1 MGRGKTQMKRI
12 ENTSSRQVTF
22 CKRRNGLLK
31 KAYELS
37 VLCDAELGLMVFS
50 PRGKLYEFAS
60 PSMQKMLERYQKYS
74 QECGINKTIKEHD
87 YQYMKLEITNMEER
101 IRILESSQR
110 KMLGEGLESCSVK
123 EMNQLES
130 QAVQGLRHIRARKTK
145 ILVDEI
151 ELLERKKQNLSEEN
165 AFLHTKCLDSRC
177 LDDWVF
183 TTPTIGLE
191 NKKHNEIET
200 QLVIRPPNVCDH
212 LF

>member
-12 ENTSSRQVTF
+12 ENTTSRQVTF

-74 QECGINKTIKEHD
+74 QECGINKTIKEQD
-87 YQYMKLEITNMEER
+87 NQYMKLEITNMEER

-110 KMLGEGLESCSVK
+110 CWGRDW
-123 EMNQLES
+123 NH
-130 QAVQGLRHIRARKTK
+130 VQ
-145 ILVDEI
+145 
-151 ELLERKKQNLSEEN
+151 
-165 AFLHTKCLDSRC
+165 
-177 LDDWVF
+177 
-183 TTPTIGLE
+183 
-191 NKKHNEIET
+191 
-200 QLVIRPPNVCDH
+200 
-212 LF
+212 